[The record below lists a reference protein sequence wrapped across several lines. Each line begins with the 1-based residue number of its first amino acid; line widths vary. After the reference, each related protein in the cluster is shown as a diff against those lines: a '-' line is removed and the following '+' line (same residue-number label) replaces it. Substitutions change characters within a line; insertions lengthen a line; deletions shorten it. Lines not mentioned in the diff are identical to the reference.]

1 METRG
6 FGDRYGVVLGQTL
19 EMLTLQGVRGLGQ
32 RLGMLIF
39 GGGGGTDVGYVN
51 IVWPGKGGW
60 GQRLGI

>member
-39 GGGGGTDVGYVN
+39 GGGGGQISGMLILCGQGRGVGD
-51 IVWPGKGGW
+51 
-60 GQRLGI
+60 RD